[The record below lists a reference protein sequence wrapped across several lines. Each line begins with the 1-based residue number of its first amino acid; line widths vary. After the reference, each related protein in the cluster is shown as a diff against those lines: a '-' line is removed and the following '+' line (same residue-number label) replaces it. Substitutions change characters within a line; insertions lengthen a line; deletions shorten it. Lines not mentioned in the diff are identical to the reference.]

1 LWGFFFGIFFIN
13 FKTLLQKVQMKKE
26 RAKKRIEN
34 LSKELNKHNHNYYVL
49 SQPSISD
56 FEYDVLIKELLEL
69 EKLFPEL
76 KLPNSPTEK
85 VGSDIN
91 QNFRQVTH
99 ISQMLS
105 LSNTY
110 SQEELLE
117 FDNRIKKILDES
129 FEYVCELKYD
139 GVSISLTY
147 NKGKLIQAITRGD
160 GIKGDDVTQNVKTIK
175 NIPHTLTGNNY
186 PNEFVI
192 RGEIFMPHNIFEK
205 LNKLRLENNEM
216 PFANPR
222 NATSGSIKM
231 IDTTEVA
238 KRELDCFLYYIIGD
252 NLPTD
257 SHYDNLQIA
266 KKWGLKIPEYIKKYS
281 DIKQVFEFINYWDK
295 ERISLPFD
303 IDGIVIK
310 INSMKQQELLGST
323 AKSPRWAIAYK
334 FKAEEAETKL
344 LSIDYQ
350 VGRTGAITPV
360 GNLEPV
366 QLSGTI
372 VKRASLHNADQIELL
387 DLRIGDTVIIE
398 KGGEIIPK
406 IISVNYNKRP
416 IISQA
421 VQYIINCPE
430 CKTKLVRNEGE
441 AKHYCPNEFACP
453 LQIKGKIEHFISRKA
468 MDIAGAEATIE
479 LLLENDLINNIA
491 DLYTLQKEQLVN
503 LERFGEKS
511 ADNLINSLEKSKTNA
526 FNKVLY
532 GLGIRY
538 VGETVAKTLANSFE
552 NIDKLIEA
560 DFEELIGI
568 DEIGDKIA
576 ESIIQ
581 HFNNKINIEIINKL
595 KTAGVNLSAEKNIAE
610 IVSNKLE
617 GKSVIISGT
626 FHSFSRDEMKE
637 LIIKHGGKNVSSI
650 SSKTNFLLVG
660 DKIGPSKLSKAKK
673 LNIKII
679 SENDFM
685 KMIE

>member
-1 LWGFFFGIFFIN
+1 
-13 FKTLLQKVQMKKE
+13 MKKE

>member
-26 RAKKRIEN
+26 RAKIRIEN

-56 FEYDVLIKELLEL
+56 FEYDVLIKELFEL

-76 KLPNSPTEK
+76 KLHNSPTEK

-91 QNFRQVTH
+91 QNFKQITH

-117 FDNRIKKILDES
+117 FDNRIKKTIKES

-147 NKGKLIQAITRGD
+147 NKGELIQAITRGD

-186 PNEFVI
+186 PDKFVI
-192 RGEIFMPHNIFEK
+192 RGEIFMPHSIFEK

-238 KRELDCFLYYIIGD
+238 KRELDCFLYYLIGD
-252 NLPTD
+252 DLPSD
-257 SHYDNLQIA
+257 SHYDNLQNA

-281 DIKQVFEFINYWDK
+281 DIEQIFEFINYWDK
-295 ERISLPFD
+295 ERTFLPFD

-310 INSMKQQELLGST
+310 VNSIKQQELLGST

-366 QLSGTI
+366 LLSGTI

-387 DLRIGDTVIIE
+387 DLRIDDTVIIE

-406 IISVNYNKRP
+406 IISVNYNNRP

-421 VQYIINCPE
+421 VQYITNCPE
-430 CKTKLVRNEGE
+430 CKTKLIRNEGE

-453 LQIKGKIEHFISRKA
+453 PQIKGKIEHFVSRKA

-479 LLLENDLINNIA
+479 LLLENNLINNIA

-617 GKSVIISGT
+617 GKSIIISGT

-679 SENDFM
+679 SENDFI